1 MWVKGSTSRGVR
13 LLRGDGASVN
23 ERFIEEERDVI
34 TTPEW
39 HNASLI
45 VDRNLE
51 AGREEKVAV
60 YCGDAEVTYGEL
72 ARRISRFGHAL
83 KVELGV
89 RREERVL
96 LVLDD
101 TPSFP
106 VAFFATMRIGAVP
119 VPVNTLVDADE
130 YRFYIENS
138 RARVVVADGQ
148 FHEKIR
154 DALNGIEEPV
164 ELVLADSREDGA
176 HTLEDLLESGEDEL
190 TPADTHKDD
199 AAFWLYSSGSTGN
212 PKGVVHLHH
221 DIDYTC
227 ETYARHV
234 LEIDESDRT
243 FSTTKLFHAYGFGN
257 GISFPY
263 WAGAS
268 SILLPGKPMP
278 EAVLETIKRFEPT
291 LFFSAPTLYNA
302 ILDYPEASDY
312 DLSSVR
318 FGVSAA
324 EALPA
329 HVWRRWRETFGV
341 TILDGI
347 GSTEMLHI
355 FISNTPVELKP
366 GSSGKPVPGY
376 EARIL
381 DEDEQPVEEP
391 GEAGY
396 LSIKGDSAAAYYWR
410 NHEKT
415 KETMKGEWLFAGDWY
430 RVDEDGFYWY
440 EGRADDMIKVSGL
453 WVSPV
458 EVENTLG
465 DHDAVVEA
473 AAVGIDIEGLTRVKA
488 YVVLR
493 QGHEGSDELVEEL
506 QEWSKNNLRRYQYPH
521 IVEFIDELPKTATGK
536 IQRFKLRE
544 PESGEEM
551 PGQDEELS
559 QREEPPQQ
567 KDELV

>member
-1 MWVKGSTSRGVR
+1 M
-13 LLRGDGASVN
+13 
-23 ERFIEEERDVI
+23 I

-51 AGREEKVAV
+51 AGRADKVAV
-60 YCGDAEVTYGEL
+60 YCGDDEVTYGEL
-72 ARRISRFGHAL
+72 VRRINRFGHAL
-83 KVELGV
+83 KEELDV
-89 RREERVL
+89 RREDRVL

-106 VAFFATMRIGAVP
+106 VAFFAAMRIGAVP

-130 YRFYIENS
+130 YRFYVEDS
-138 RARVVVADGQ
+138 RACLVVADGK
-148 FHEKIR
+148 FHEKVR
-154 DALNGIEEPV
+154 DALGSVEEPL
-164 ELVLADSREDGA
+164 ELVLANGREDEA
-176 HTLEDLLESGEDEL
+176 HALEDLLESGEDEL

-234 LEIDESDRT
+234 LEVNESDRC

-268 SILLPGKPMP
+268 SILLPGKPTP

-291 LFFSAPTLYNA
+291 LFFSAPTLYNS
-302 ILDYPEASDY
+302 ILDYPGASDY

-329 HVWRRWRETFGV
+329 HVWRRWKETFGV

-355 FISNTPVELKP
+355 FISNTPDELKP

-381 DEDEQPVEEP
+381 NEDERPVEEP

-396 LSIKGDSAAAYYWR
+396 LSVKGDSAAAYYWR

-430 RVDEDGFYWY
+430 RMDEDGYYWY

-473 AAVGIDIEGLTRVKA
+473 AAVGIDVEGLTRVKA

-493 QGHEGSDELVEEL
+493 EGHEGSDELVEEL

-521 IVEFIDELPKTATGK
+521 VVEFIDELPKTATGK

-559 QREEPPQQ
+559 QGDEPPQQ

>member
-1 MWVKGSTSRGVR
+1 M
-13 LLRGDGASVN
+13 
-23 ERFIEEERDVI
+23 I
-34 TTPEW
+34 TVPEW
-39 HNASLI
+39 YNASLI

-51 AGREEKVAV
+51 AGREDKVAI
-60 YCGDAEVTYGEL
+60 YSDDEVSYGEL
-72 ARRISRFGHAL
+72 ARRINRFGRAL
-83 KVELGV
+83 REELGV
-89 RREERVL
+89 RQEDRVL

-106 VAFFATMRIGAVP
+106 TAFFAAMRIGAIP
-119 VPVNTLVDADE
+119 VPVNTLVGADE
-130 YRFYIENS
+130 YRFYVEDS
-138 RARVVVADGQ
+138 RARIVVAD
-148 FHEKIR
+148 EKFYDKVR
-154 DALNGIEEPV
+154 NALSGLEEPV
-164 ELVLADSREDGA
+164 DLVLTNAREEGA
-176 HTLEDLLESGEDEL
+176 YILEDLLEAGDDEL
-190 TPADTHKDD
+190 SPAVTHKDD

-234 LEIDESDRT
+234 LEIEESDRT

-257 GISFPY
+257 GMSFPY

-268 SILLPGKPMP
+268 SVLLPGKPTP

-302 ILDYPEASDY
+302 ILNYPHAGDYELPSIRY
-312 DLSSVR
+312 
-318 FGVSAA
+318 GVSAA

-329 HVWRRWRETFGV
+329 HVWRRWKERFGI

-355 FISNTPVELKP
+355 FISNTPDELKP

-376 EARIL
+376 EIRIF
-381 DEDEQPVEEP
+381 DEEEYPVEEP

-396 LSIKGDSAAAYYWR
+396 LSVKGDSAAAYYWR

-415 KETMKGEWLFAGDWY
+415 KETIKGEWLFAGDWY

-465 DHDAVVEA
+465 DHEAVLEV
-473 AAVGIDIEGLTRVKA
+473 AAVGVDIEGLTRIKA

-493 QGHEGSDELVEEL
+493 EDHEGSDELVEEL
-506 QEWSKNNLRRYQYPH
+506 QEWSKENLKRYQYPH
-521 IVEFIDELPKTATGK
+521 IVEFIEELPKTTTGK
-536 IQRFKLRE
+536 IQRFKLRK
-544 PESGEEM
+544 PESGEDM
-551 PGQDEELS
+551 PQQDVELS
-559 QREEPPQQ
+559 QRDEPPQQ

>member
-1 MWVKGSTSRGVR
+1 M
-13 LLRGDGASVN
+13 
-23 ERFIEEERDVI
+23 I
-34 TTPEW
+34 TVPEW
-39 HNASLI
+39 YNASLI

-51 AGREEKVAV
+51 AGREDKVAIF
-60 YCGDAEVTYGEL
+60 YSDGEVSYGEL
-72 ARRISRFGHAL
+72 ARRINRFGRAL
-83 KVELGV
+83 REELGV
-89 RREERVL
+89 RQEDRVL

-106 VAFFATMRIGAVP
+106 IAFFAAMRIGAVP
-119 VPVNTLVDADE
+119 VPVNTLVGADE
-130 YRFYIENS
+130 YRFYVEDS
-138 RARVVVADGQ
+138 RARIVVADRK
-148 FHEKIR
+148 FYDKVR
-154 DALNGIEEPV
+154 DALRGVEEPV
-164 ELVLADSREDGA
+164 DLVLTNGREEGA
-176 HTLEDLLESGEDEL
+176 HILEDLLEADDDEL
-190 TPADTHKDD
+190 SPALTHKDD
-199 AAFWLYSSGSTGN
+199 AAFWLYSSGSTGS

-268 SILLPGKPMP
+268 SVLLSGKPTP
-278 EAVLETIKRFEPT
+278 EAVLETIQRFEPT
-291 LFFSAPTLYNA
+291 LFFSTPTLYNA
-302 ILDYPEASDY
+302 ILNYPHAGDYELPSIRY
-312 DLSSVR
+312 
-318 FGVSAA
+318 GVSAA

-355 FISNTPVELKP
+355 FISNTPDELKP

-376 EARIL
+376 EIRIF
-381 DEDEQPVEEP
+381 DEEEYPVEEP

-396 LSIKGDSAAAYYWR
+396 LSVKGDSAASYYWR

-415 KETMKGEWLFAGDWY
+415 KETIKGEWLFAGDWY

-465 DHDAVVEA
+465 DHEAVLEV
-473 AAVGIDIEGLTRVKA
+473 AAVGVDIEGLTRIKA

-493 QGHEGSDELVEEL
+493 EDHEGSDELVEEL
-506 QEWSKNNLRRYQYPH
+506 QEWSKDNLKRYQYPH
-521 IVEFIDELPKTATGK
+521 IVEFIEELPKTTTGK

-544 PESGEEM
+544 PESGEDM
-551 PGQDEELS
+551 PQQDVELS
-559 QREEPPQQ
+559 QRDEPPQQ

>member
-1 MWVKGSTSRGVR
+1 M
-13 LLRGDGASVN
+13 
-23 ERFIEEERDVI
+23 I

-51 AGREEKVAV
+51 AGREDKVAI
-60 YCGDAEVTYGEL
+60 YSGEEEVTYGEL
-72 ARRISRFGHAL
+72 ARRINRFGHAL
-83 KVELGV
+83 KRELNV
-89 RREERVL
+89 RQEDRVL

-106 VAFFATMRIGAVP
+106 VAFFAAMRIGAVP

-130 YRFYIENS
+130 YRFYVENS
-138 RARVVVADGQ
+138 RARIVVADGK
-148 FHEKIR
+148 FHEKVR
-154 DALNGIEEPV
+154 DALDGVEEPV
-164 ELVLADSREDGA
+164 ELVLANGREEGA
-176 HTLEDLLESGEDEL
+176 HILEDLLESGEDEL
-190 TPADTHKDD
+190 TPFDTHKDD

-234 LEIDESDRT
+234 LEIDESDRC

-257 GISFPY
+257 GLSFPY

-268 SILLPGKPMP
+268 SVLLPGKPVP

-291 LFFSAPTLYNA
+291 LFFSAPTLYNS
-302 ILDYPEASDY
+302 ILDYPQAGDY

-329 HVWRRWRETFGV
+329 HVWRRFKEMYGV

-355 FISNTPVELKP
+355 FISNTPDELKP

-381 DEDEQPVEEP
+381 DEEEYPVEEP

-396 LSIKGDSAAAYYWR
+396 LSVKGDSAAAYYWR

-415 KETMKGEWLFAGDWY
+415 KKTMKGEWLFAGDWY
-430 RVDEDGFYWY
+430 RVDEDGYYWY

-458 EVENTLG
+458 EVENTLS
-465 DHDAVVEA
+465 DHQAVVEA
-473 AAVGIDIEGLTRVKA
+473 AAVGVDVEGLTRIKA
-488 YVVLR
+488 FVVLR
-493 QGHEGSDELVEEL
+493 EGHESSDELVEEL
-506 QEWSKNNLRRYQYPH
+506 QEWSKNNLKRYQYPH
-521 IVEFIDELPKTATGK
+521 IMEFVDELPKTATGK

-544 PESGEEM
+544 PESGEAM
-551 PGQDEELS
+551 SQQDAELS
-559 QREEPPQQ
+559 QEDEPPQQ

>member
-1 MWVKGSTSRGVR
+1 M
-13 LLRGDGASVN
+13 
-23 ERFIEEERDVI
+23 I
-34 TTPEW
+34 TVPEW
-39 HNASLI
+39 YNASLI

-51 AGREEKVAV
+51 AGREDKVAI
-60 YCGDAEVTYGEL
+60 YSDDEVSYGEL
-72 ARRISRFGHAL
+72 ARRINRFGRAL
-83 KVELGV
+83 REELGV
-89 RREERVL
+89 RQEDRVL

-106 VAFFATMRIGAVP
+106 TAFFAAMRIGAIP
-119 VPVNTLVDADE
+119 VPVNTLVGADE
-130 YRFYIENS
+130 YRFYVEDS
-138 RARVVVADGQ
+138 RARIVVADGK
-148 FHEKIR
+148 FYDKVR
-154 DALNGIEEPV
+154 DALRGVEEPV
-164 ELVLADSREDGA
+164 GLVLTNGREEGA
-176 HTLEDLLESGEDEL
+176 HILEDLLEAGDDEL
-190 TPADTHKDD
+190 SPAVTHKDD

-234 LEIDESDRT
+234 LEIEESDRT

-268 SILLPGKPMP
+268 SVLLPGKPTP

-302 ILDYPEASDY
+302 ILNYPHAGDYELPSIRY
-312 DLSSVR
+312 
-318 FGVSAA
+318 GVSAA

-329 HVWRRWRETFGV
+329 HVWRRWKETFGIS
-341 TILDGI
+341 ILDGI

-355 FISNTPVELKP
+355 FISNTPDELKP

-376 EARIL
+376 EIRIF
-381 DEDEQPVEEP
+381 DEEEYPVEEP

-396 LSIKGDSAAAYYWR
+396 LSVKGDSAAAYYWR

-415 KETMKGEWLFAGDWY
+415 KEIMKGEWLFAGDWY
-430 RVDEDGFYWY
+430 RMDEDGFYWY

-465 DHDAVVEA
+465 DHEAVVEV
-473 AAVGIDIEGLTRVKA
+473 AAVGVDIEGLTRIKA

-493 QGHEGSDELVEEL
+493 EDHEGSDELVEEL
-506 QEWSKNNLRRYQYPH
+506 QEWSKENLKRYQYPH
-521 IVEFIDELPKTATGK
+521 IVEFIEELPKTTTGK

-544 PESGEEM
+544 PESGEDM
-551 PGQDEELS
+551 PQQDVELS
-559 QREEPPQQ
+559 QRDEPPQQ

>member
-1 MWVKGSTSRGVR
+1 M
-13 LLRGDGASVN
+13 
-23 ERFIEEERDVI
+23 I
-34 TTPEW
+34 TVPEW
-39 HNASLI
+39 YNASLI
-45 VDRNLE
+45 LDRNLE
-51 AGREEKVAV
+51 AGREDKVV
-60 YCGDAEVTYGEL
+60 IYCGDEEVTYGEL
-72 ARRISRFGHAL
+72 ARRANRFGHAL
-83 KVELGV
+83 KKELGV
-89 RREERVL
+89 EQEDRVL
-96 LVLDD
+96 MVLSD
-101 TPSFP
+101 TSSFP
-106 VAFFATMRIGAVP
+106 TAFFGAMRIGAIP

-130 YRFYIENS
+130 YRFYVENS
-138 RARVVVADGQ
+138 RAKVVVADGESY
-148 FHEKIR
+148 EKVR
-154 DALNGIEEPV
+154 DALDRSQEPV
-164 ELVLADSREDGA
+164 ELVLADGRVEGVRI
-176 HTLEDLLESGEDEL
+176 LEDLLESGEDEL
-190 TPADTHKDD
+190 SPADTHKDD

-268 SILLPGKPMP
+268 SVLLAGRPTP
-278 EAVLETIKRFEPT
+278 EAVLETIRSYEPT
-291 LFFSAPTLYNA
+291 LFFSAPTLYNS
-302 ILDYPEASDY
+302 ILDYPRAEDY
-312 DLSSVR
+312 DLSFIR
-318 FGVSAA
+318 LCASAA
-324 EALPA
+324 EALPS
-329 HVWRRWRETFGV
+329 HVWRRFKEMYGV

-355 FISNTPVELKP
+355 FISNTPEELKP

-381 DEDEQPVEEP
+381 DEDGYPVEEP
-391 GEAGY
+391 EEAGH
-396 LSIKGDSAAAYYWR
+396 LSVKGDSAAAYYWR

-415 KETMKGEWLFAGDWY
+415 KDTMKGEWLFAGDTY

-440 EGRADDMIKVSGL
+440 EGRSDDMIKVSGL

-465 DHDAVVEA
+465 EHDAVSEA
-473 AAVGIDIEGLTRVKA
+473 AAVGVAVEGLTRIKA

-493 QGHEGSDELVEEL
+493 EGHEGSEDLIEEL
-506 QEWSKNNLRRYQYPH
+506 QEWAKNNLKRYQYPH
-521 IVEFIDELPKTATGK
+521 IVEFVQELPKTTTGK

-544 PESGEEM
+544 PEPGEEM
-551 PGQDEELS
+551 PQQGEELS
-559 QREEPPQQ
+559 QENEPPQQ
-567 KDELV
+567 KDEIV